1 MSVYIYFSKPKDFIF
16 LDDGI
21 TMARSETHLYMRE
34 RAVNFNESFSNWRA
48 ASSLLFQSGDEV
60 SQTAASFHIWSKPF
74 PLNLSCAEQRFS
86 ARTRNCPIY
95 LWFLSVSFHPI
106 PQTPP
111 VLSSVFS
118 FYPFV
123 FATDEKIAVIIG
135 QVHMIP
141 ITCQSFHLS
150 PGFQTPPLSQIN
162 ELCLAFLIS
171 PTSFCLPMFLLPHRS
186 WQILSLVLS
195 FLFVIVTGAV
205 SPSIIQEWVYCE
217 GPLLR
222 SVGSVLAV
230 DANER

>member
-1 MSVYIYFSKPKDFIF
+1 M
-16 LDDGI
+16 
-21 TMARSETHLYMRE
+21 THFPIGKLLPLHFF
-34 RAVNFNESFSNWRA
+34 RAVMRCHRPKPLSTFDPTHSCTTSAVLSKGFS
-48 ASSLLFQSGDEV
+48 
-60 SQTAASFHIWSKPF
+60 
-74 PLNLSCAEQRFS
+74 
-86 ARTRNCPIY
+86 RTRHCPIY

-106 PQTPP
+106 PQTPS

-150 PGFQTPPLSQIN
+150 PGFQTLPLSQIN

-171 PTSFCLPMFLLPHRS
+171 PTSFCLPVVLLPHCS
-186 WQILSLVLS
+186 WQILSLVL
-195 FLFVIVTGAV
+195 FFFPVIVTAAV
-205 SPSIIQEWVYCE
+205 SPSIIQEWFYCE
-217 GPLLR
+217 GPLLH
-222 SVGSVLAV
+222 SVGSVVAV

>member
-1 MSVYIYFSKPKDFIF
+1 MTVYIYFSKPKDFIF

-21 TMARSETHLYMRE
+21 TITRSETHLYMRE
-34 RAVNFNESFSNWRA
+34 RAVNFNDSFSNWRA
-48 ASSLLFQSGDEV
+48 APSHFFRAVMRCHRPQPLSTFDPNQSCSTSAV
-60 SQTAASFHIWSKPF
+60 LSKGF
-74 PLNLSCAEQRFS
+74 

-95 LWFLSVSFHPI
+95 LWFLSVSSHPI

-171 PTSFCLPMFLLPHRS
+171 PTSFCLPVFLLPHCR

-217 GPLLR
+217 GPPLH

>member
-1 MSVYIYFSKPKDFIF
+1 M
-16 LDDGI
+16 
-21 TMARSETHLYMRE
+21 
-34 RAVNFNESFSNWRA
+34 
-48 ASSLLFQSGDEV
+48 
-60 SQTAASFHIWSKPF
+60 SQTKASFHIWSEPF
-74 PLNLSCAEQRFS
+74 LQLQLCWLSKGF

-106 PQTPP
+106 PQTPSM
-111 VLSSVFS
+111 LSSVFS

-141 ITCQSFHLS
+141 TTCQSFHLS
-150 PGFQTPPLSQIN
+150 PGFQTLPLSQIN

-171 PTSFCLPMFLLPHRS
+171 PTSFCLPMFLLPHCS
-186 WQILSLVLS
+186 WQILSLVL
-195 FLFVIVTGAV
+195 FFFPLLWLVLFHHQ
-205 SPSIIQEWVYCE
+205 SYMEWFHCE
-217 GPLLR
+217 GTLLH